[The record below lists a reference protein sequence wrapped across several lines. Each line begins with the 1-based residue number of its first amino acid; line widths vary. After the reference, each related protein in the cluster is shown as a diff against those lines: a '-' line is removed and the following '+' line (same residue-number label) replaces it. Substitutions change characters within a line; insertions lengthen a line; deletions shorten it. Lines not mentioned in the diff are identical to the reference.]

1 MTAPASTTD
10 FPHFKRLL
18 QARQRNLR
26 GKIHEALLRSDQERY
41 LQIAGQVHD
50 AQDQAF
56 ANLLVDVNLAQ
67 VTREIQEAR
76 DIDAALGRIAV
87 GTYGVCER
95 CQQAIDRERLD
106 AYPTAKC
113 CVACQRREEHLPLAP
128 STPSL

>member
-1 MTAPASTTD
+1 MTAPVSTTD
-10 FPHFKRLL
+10 FPHFKRVL
-18 QARQRNLR
+18 QARQRALR
-26 GKIHEALLRSDQERY
+26 RKIHEALLRSDQEQY

-50 AQDQAF
+50 AQDEAF
-56 ANLLVDVNLAQ
+56 ANLLVDVNLAE

-76 DIDAALGRIAV
+76 DIDAALGRIAI

-95 CQQAIDRERLD
+95 CRQAIDRGRLD

-113 CVACQRREEHLPLAP
+113 CVACQRHEEHLPMAP